1 MNTSNSEANRE
12 RCNPLHFEN
21 KNRTLAALRVAA
33 NGRYLE
39 TSQGIPFF
47 WLGDTAWE
55 LLHRLNQEESELYL
69 RTRAAQGFTVIQ
81 TVLLA
86 EFSGV
91 TTENAQG
98 RLPLYMNGEGEPDP
112 TRPDTEGTYSY
123 WDHVDYILDLADS
136 LGLYVALLPTWGDK
150 FNKKWGKGPE
160 IFTPETAFI
169 YGKWLGERYAD
180 YPQIVW
186 VLGGDRPLETKRHF
200 DIVTSMAQGLKQGGA
215 RQLMTFHPPGC
226 DSSSRQLHDESWL
239 DFNMIQS
246 GHGEREI
253 TNNRRVQQDYER
265 VPVKPTLD
273 AEPCYEDIPVG
284 FRGEQGYFDA
294 PDVRRAAYYALFSGA
309 LGHTYGHHSIWS
321 MYQGTDDLAES
332 NSMGDYFIISWREA
346 LHRPGAE
353 QMRHARTLLEEE
365 IGPDW
370 RPNSQLI
377 HLNRTGA
384 NYAVA
389 AQNKYNAYIYLPSG
403 LYVDVVMGYIEG
415 KQVKAMWFCP
425 RTGGTTE
432 VSTDSTIPNQGIKRF
447 TAPTSGRGN
456 DWILIL
462 KGV

>member
-1 MNTSNSEANRE
+1 
-12 RCNPLHFEN
+12 
-21 KNRTLAALRVAA
+21 
-33 NGRYLE
+33 
-39 TSQGIPFF
+39 
-47 WLGDTAWE
+47 
-55 LLHRLNQEESELYL
+55 
-69 RTRAAQGFTVIQ
+69 
-81 TVLLA
+81 
-86 EFSGV
+86 
-91 TTENAQG
+91 
-98 RLPLYMNGEGEPDP
+98 
-112 TRPDTEGTYSY
+112 
-123 WDHVDYILDLADS
+123 
-136 LGLYVALLPTWGDK
+136 
-150 FNKKWGKGPE
+150 
-160 IFTPETAFI
+160 
-169 YGKWLGERYAD
+169 
-180 YPQIVW
+180 
-186 VLGGDRPLETKRHF
+186 
-200 DIVTSMAQGLKQGGA
+200 MAQGLKQGGA

-284 FRGEQGYFDA
+284 FKGEQGYFDA
-294 PDVRRAAYYALFSGA
+294 ADVRRAAYYALFSGA

-353 QMRHARTLLEEE
+353 QMRHVRTLLEEE
-365 IGPDW
+365 ISPDW

-415 KQVKAMWFCP
+415 KQVKAIWFCP

-432 VSTDSTIPNQGIKRF
+432 VSTDSAIPNQGIKRF